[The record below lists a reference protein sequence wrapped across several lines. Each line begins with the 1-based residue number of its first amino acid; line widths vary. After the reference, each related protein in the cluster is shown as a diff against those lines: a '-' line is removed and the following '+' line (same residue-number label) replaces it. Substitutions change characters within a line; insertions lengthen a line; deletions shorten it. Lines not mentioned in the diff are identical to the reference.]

1 MSHSPWYRRIQT
13 YTCRQAQESEINLT
27 TAFSSRKRTL
37 RTTRFGNGAEKVRKI
52 TVTKPDAMAARKKD
66 KEENETLDDL
76 QQNEVERGSIQ
87 PLLKTNSEAAE
98 TMLIRTANVL
108 RRLDERW
115 TDGVEN
121 RKLRALSAPASPPSR
136 RFQTMSCC
144 RCRYRGATG
153 SRVLRAAVS
162 RPPGQPAGPGPGL
175 RVIAPEGPSPRS
187 DLGVPVAYYL
197 TCRE

>member
-1 MSHSPWYRRIQT
+1 MLLVACVRI
-13 YTCRQAQESEINLT
+13 LT
-27 TAFSSRKRTL
+27 AAILLAKAL
-37 RTTRFGNGAEKVRKI
+37 RTTRFGPGNGAEKARKC

-136 RFQTMSCC
+136 RFQTMWFST
-144 RCRYRGATG
+144 RGVDDGA
-153 SRVLRAAVS
+153 LAALG
-162 RPPGQPAGPGPGL
+162 PP
-175 RVIAPEGPSPRS
+175 
-187 DLGVPVAYYL
+187 Y
-197 TCRE
+197 